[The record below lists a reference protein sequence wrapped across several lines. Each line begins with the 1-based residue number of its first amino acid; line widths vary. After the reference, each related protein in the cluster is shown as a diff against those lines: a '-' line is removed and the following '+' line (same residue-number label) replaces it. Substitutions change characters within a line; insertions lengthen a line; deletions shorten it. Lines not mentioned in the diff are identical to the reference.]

1 MNNFCKNLIAY
12 VFIGFFSFKGFG
24 QDQRK
29 ADSLINVL
37 SNGHH
42 SDSVKLTL
50 IAEIAFHSNSP
61 DQIIKYGTK
70 ALTISKALNQEM
82 KIAQSHVH
90 LGDGHRLK
98 GNLTLAISNYL
109 KAAEFYNAVGEIIG
123 VSTVYSNLGNV
134 YLTEGNYENSRRYFN
149 KAIDIFRQE
158 KDTLKLAST
167 LMNAGELF
175 RSSGELDLARNA
187 FKESGEI
194 FDKMDYSLGTA
205 YNLGNI
211 GLVYAQQGKPEL
223 AEENMNKAIAILER
237 FGDHYPIAVYQTS
250 LADIYVERGE
260 FNRALEYAENSLAI
274 GIEEGLKE
282 QIRDASLKLSELYK
296 VVGNSDQAYTHLKQY
311 VVYRDSINNEETI
324 RKMADLR
331 TEYEVAKK
339 QTEVDLL
346 TDQARL
352 NRIVS
357 WSAVF
362 IIALLLVLT
371 LALLKIYRIKDRAVR
386 IVRKRRR
393 VIAAQRNQLDQV
405 NKTKD
410 RFFSIISHDIR
421 GPVSNFQGISGL
433 INIMAES
440 KDTKGLKQLGTMM
453 ETSAREV
460 SVLLDNLL
468 EWALSQEGK
477 IPYHPEQ
484 IDLNELCQSNLNI
497 MANLAAAKKIKL
509 EAEKGQEFF
518 IEADRNSVSTIIRN
532 LLSNAIK
539 FTPEGGLVNLD
550 IRREDDHGVI
560 IVKDSG
566 IGIPQEKIEDL
577 FSFKGI
583 RSQGGTKG
591 EKGIGLGLSLVHE
604 FVGLNHGRTEVA
616 SEEGKGTTFKVYLPL
631 FINKNRVQSA
641 PSSET

>member
-1 MNNFCKNLIAY
+1 MRNFCKILVAY

-24 QDQRK
+24 QDQRR
-29 ADSLINVL
+29 ADSLISILN
-37 SNGHH
+37 NNKH
-42 SDSVKLTL
+42 SDSAQLVL

-61 DQIIKYGTK
+61 DQIIEYGTK
-70 ALTISKALNQEM
+70 ALTISKALNKEI

-109 KAAEFYNAVGEIIG
+109 KAAELYNSVGELIG

-134 YLTEGNYENSRRYFN
+134 YLTEGNYENSRRYFK
-149 KAIDIFRQE
+149 KAIDIFRRE

-167 LMNAGELF
+167 LMNAGELY
-175 RSSGELDLARNA
+175 RSSGEFDLARRA

-194 FDKMDYSLGTA
+194 FNKIDYSLGTA

-211 GLVYAQQGKPEL
+211 GLVYAEQGKHDL

-237 FGDHYPIAVYQTS
+237 FGDRYPIAVYQTS
-250 LADIYVERGE
+250 LADIYVKRGE
-260 FNRALEYAENSLAI
+260 YNRALACAENSLKI
-274 GIEEGLKE
+274 GMEEGLKE

-296 VVGNSDQAYTHLKQY
+296 VVGNSDRAYTHLKQY
-311 VVYRDSINNEETI
+311 VIYRDSINNEETI

-346 TDQARL
+346 TNQASL

-421 GPVSNFQGISGL
+421 GPISNFQGISRL
-433 INIMAES
+433 INAMAEG
-440 KDTKGLKQLGTMM
+440 KDINGLKQLGSMM
-453 ETSAREV
+453 ETSAKEV

-477 IPYHPEQ
+477 IPYHPERF
-484 IDLNELCQSNLNI
+484 DLNELCQSNLNI
-497 MANLAAAKKIKL
+497 MKNLAESKKIKL
-509 EAEKGQEFF
+509 IAEKGKEFL
-518 IEADRNSVSTIIRN
+518 IDADKNSVSTIIRN

-539 FTPEGGLVNLD
+539 FTPESGQVHVD
-550 IRREDDHGVI
+550 VRQVEDEGVI
-560 IVKDSG
+560 TVSDTG
-566 IGIPQEKIEDL
+566 IGIPKEKIEDL
-577 FSFKGI
+577 FSFKGL
-583 RSQGGTKG
+583 RSRGGTKG
-591 EKGIGLGLSLVHE
+591 EKGIGLGLSLVYE
-604 FVGLNHGRTEVA
+604 FVELNHGKIEVE
-616 SEEGKGTTFKVYLPL
+616 SEEGIGTTFKVYLPMSYH
-631 FINKNRVQSA
+631 VA
-641 PSSET
+641 SST